1 MSEHDQD
8 ESEAQAGLLFVGGEW
23 VEGVGEP
30 FASIEPT
37 QGDEIWA
44 GPAAGKSDLDTA
56 MDAAFDAADDWA
68 DASFATREAVVRRF
82 AEQVQTH
89 HEAFARTISRETG
102 KPLWESRAEVSLVVS
117 KIDHAVRAYHART
130 GTQESESGG
139 VHQRVWHKPHGVVAV
154 FGPFNFPAHL
164 PNGHIVPALLAG
176 NCVLFKPSEQTP
188 LVAEEMVK
196 LWQAAG
202 IPKGV
207 LQLLQGERETGE
219 LIAAHE
225 ELDGLY
231 FTGSPRTGEI
241 LSRQFAAQP
250 GKILALEMGGN
261 NPLVVGS
268 QISDVRAAVHDV
280 LLSAYLSA
288 GQRCT
293 CARRLYVPRGKTGDE
308 LVAALAEAIPK
319 LRVGPWDAKAEPF
332 MGPLISV
339 KAADGILSAQTRL
352 MALGAR
358 ALVEARRLKLGR
370 AFVSPGLL
378 DCSDLNRMP
387 DEEHFGPLLRLVRYD
402 KFGDAIDAA
411 NDTRFGLAAGLLSEN
426 DAEWKQFRLR
436 IRAGVVNRN
445 RPTTGASGAAP
456 FGGIGASGNHRPSA
470 FYAADYCAYPVATME
485 AQRSVMPEQAVPGMG
500 DA

>member
-1 MSEHDQD
+1 MSQTDPN
-8 ESEAQAGLLFVGGEW
+8 EAGQHTGMLYIDGEW

-44 GPAAGKSDLDTA
+44 GPAAGKSDLDRA

-68 DASFATREAVVRRF
+68 DAPFARREAVVRKF
-82 AEQVQTH
+82 GTLLEQH
-89 HEAFARTISRETG
+89 RDALGEAIARETG
-102 KPLWESRAEVSLVVS
+102 KPLWESKAEVGLMIA
-117 KIDHAVRAYHART
+117 KIDHSVRAYHERT
-130 GTQESESGG
+130 GTRESEEGG
-139 VHQRVWHKPHGVVAV
+139 LRQTLWHKPHGVVAV
-154 FGPFNFPAHL
+154 FGPFNFPGHL

-188 LVAEEMVK
+188 LVAEHVVK
-196 LWQAAG
+196 LWEAAG

-231 FTGSPRTGEI
+231 FTGSARTGEI
-241 LSRQFAAQP
+241 LSKQFASQP

-261 NPLVVGS
+261 NALIVGS
-268 QISDVRAAVHDV
+268 AVSDVPAAVHDI
-280 LLSAYLSA
+280 LTSAYLSA

-293 CARRLYVPRGKTGDE
+293 CARRLYVPRGSAGDAI
-308 LVAALAEAIPK
+308 VAALTAAVAR
-319 LRVGPWDAKAEPF
+319 LRIGPWDSRPEPF

-358 ALVEARRLKLGR
+358 ALVEAKRLKLGR
-370 AFVSPGLL
+370 AFLSPGLL
-378 DCSDLNRMP
+378 DCSGLNRMP
-387 DEEHFGPLLRLVRYD
+387 DEEHFGPLLKLVRYAS
-402 KFGDAIDAA
+402 FGDAVDAA
-411 NDTRFGLAAGLLSEN
+411 NDTRFGLCASLISED
-426 DAEWKQFRLR
+426 DAEWKHFRLR

-445 RPTTGASGAAP
+445 RPTTGASGGAP

-485 AQRSVMPEQAVPGMG
+485 AARCELPAALEPGIELP
-500 DA
+500 

>member
-1 MSEHDQD
+1 MSQREQND
-8 ESEAQAGLLFVGGEW
+8 EEASTGLLYIGGAW
-23 VEGVGEP
+23 IEGVGEP
-30 FASIEPT
+30 FASIEPS

-44 GPAAGKSDLDTA
+44 GPAAGTRDLDQA

-68 DASFATREAVVRRF
+68 DADFAQREAVVRRF
-82 AEQVQTH
+82 GALLERDRAALATS
-89 HEAFARTISRETG
+89 ISRETG
-102 KPLWESRAEVSLVVS
+102 KPLWEAKAEVGLMIA
-117 KIDHAVRAYHART
+117 KIDHSVRAYHART
-130 GTQESESGG
+130 GTSQVQDGD
-139 VHQRVWHKPHGVVAV
+139 VTQRVWHKPHGVVAV
-154 FGPFNFPAHL
+154 FGPFNFPGHL

-176 NCVLFKPSEQTP
+176 NCVLFKPSEHTP
-188 LVAEEMVK
+188 LVAQETVT
-196 LWQAAG
+196 LWAEAG

-207 LQLLQGERETGE
+207 LQLLQGGRETGE

-231 FTGSPRTGEI
+231 FTGSARTGEV

-261 NPLVVGS
+261 NALVVGS
-268 QISDVRAAVHDV
+268 RVDDVRAAVHDI
-280 LLSAYLSA
+280 LLSAYLSS

-293 CARRLYVPRGKTGDE
+293 CARRLYVPAGKAGDE
-308 LVAALAEAIPK
+308 LVAALAQAITG
-319 LRVGPWDAKAEPF
+319 LRVGLWDSTPEPF

-339 KAADGILSAQTRL
+339 KAADSILSAQTRL

-358 ALVEARRLKLGR
+358 AVVEARRLKLGR
-370 AFVSPGLL
+370 AFLSPALL

-387 DEEHFGPLLRLVRYD
+387 DEEHFGPLLRLVRYRH
-402 KFGDAIDAA
+402 FSDAVDAA
-411 NDTRFGLAAGLLSEN
+411 NDTRFGLAASLISG
-426 DAEWKQFRLR
+426 DAAEWKHFRLR

-470 FYAADYCAYPVATME
+470 FYAADYCAYPVATLE
-485 AQRSVMPEQAVPGMG
+485 ADACRLPELPGPG
-500 DA
+500 IEI

>member
-1 MSEHDQD
+1 MSENDND
-8 ESEAQAGLLFVGGEW
+8 DSEAQAGLLYIGGQW

-37 QGDEIWA
+37 NGDEIWA
-44 GPAAGKSDLDTA
+44 GPAAGKADLDQA
-56 MDAAFDAADDWA
+56 MDAAFDAADEWA
-68 DASFATREAVVRRF
+68 DAPFETREAVVRRF
-82 AEQVQTH
+82 GEQVQAH
-89 HEAFARTISRETG
+89 QDAFARTISRETG
-102 KPLWESRAEVSLVVS
+102 KPLWEARAEVGLVVA
-117 KIDHAVRAYHART
+117 KIEHSVRAYLART
-130 GTQESESGG
+130 GTHETQADG
-139 VHQRVWHKPHGVVAV
+139 VRQRVWHKPHGVVAV

-188 LVAEEMVK
+188 LVAEEMIK

-202 IPKGV
+202 VPKGV

-231 FTGSPRTGEI
+231 FTGSARTGEI
-241 LSRQFAAQP
+241 LSRQFAPQP

-268 QISDVRAAVHDV
+268 EISDVRTAVHDI
-280 LLSAYLSA
+280 LLSAYLST

-293 CARRLYVPRGKTGDE
+293 CARRLYVPRGQAGDE
-308 LVAALAEAIPK
+308 LIAALVDAIPK
-319 LRVGPWDAKAEPF
+319 LRVGAWDSKNEPF

-339 KAADGILSAQTRL
+339 KAADSILSAQTRL

-402 KFGDAIDAA
+402 
-411 NDTRFGLAAGLLSEN
+411 
-426 DAEWKQFRLR
+426 
-436 IRAGVVNRN
+436 
-445 RPTTGASGAAP
+445 
-456 FGGIGASGNHRPSA
+456 
-470 FYAADYCAYPVATME
+470 
-485 AQRSVMPEQAVPGMG
+485 
-500 DA
+500 